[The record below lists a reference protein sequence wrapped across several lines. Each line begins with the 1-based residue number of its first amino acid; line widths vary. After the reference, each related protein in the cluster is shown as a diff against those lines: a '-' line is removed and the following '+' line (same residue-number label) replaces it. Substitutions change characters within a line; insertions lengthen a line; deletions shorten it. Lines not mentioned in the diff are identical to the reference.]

1 MRFKKVKTLKELMNH
16 PFVNSVWK
24 EGQDN
29 QYDDCD
35 EVFWLTLKDGYWFE
49 CEQSS
54 LITTRGYVKE
64 IVSEFNQCLHSIEK
78 DPRN

>member
-1 MRFKKVKTLKELMNH
+1 MKKPRTLNDLKNH
-16 PFVNSVWK
+16 PLVDEVWK
-24 EGQDN
+24 EGEDN

-54 LITTRGYVKE
+54 LITTKGFVNE
-64 IVSEFNQCLHSIEK
+64 IVSEFNFVSHSIEK